1 MGIRSLV
8 TLHPRA
14 AAPAV
19 LALLVLFQP
28 HRHSSSSSSSTSS
41 ASSSSLFVSFLLRSG
56 SLSSLA
62 LVLAPAR
69 ASASFASLRLSSLAT
84 PLSARSRPWSLPA
97 ARTLYPLPPRP
108 RGNAPPKNIDPVS
121 TTRFMFCGRER
132 TLTSSSRPVPSRHCL
147 LRLVPLLLFLPLLT
161 PPGIN
166 QPRCVPFRSRPS
178 SKHLD
183 KLRAEKLIGG
193 PRKRA
198 CAPKRCA
205 RRTNQRVLEVRRRID
220 CQKRTSARRWRMIL
234 ISGVIYFATFN
245 IDFFNMR

>member
-69 ASASFASLRLSSLAT
+69 ASASPLLRFDYLRSPRRYPLALVLGHCLLLGPFTPFPLVLEAMHLRRTLTPSLRLASCSV
-84 PLSARSRPWSLPA
+84 
-97 ARTLYPLPPRP
+97 
-108 RGNAPPKNIDPVS
+108 G
-121 TTRFMFCGRER
+121 ER

-183 KLRAEKLIGG
+183 KRSALR
-193 PRKRA
+193 
-198 CAPKRCA
+198 
-205 RRTNQRVLEVRRRID
+205 N
-220 CQKRTSARRWRMIL
+220 
-234 ISGVIYFATFN
+234 
-245 IDFFNMR
+245 

>member
-1 MGIRSLV
+1 M
-8 TLHPRA
+8 
-14 AAPAV
+14 

-28 HRHSSSSSSSTSS
+28 HRHSSSSSSISS
-41 ASSSSLFVSFLLRSG
+41 ASSSSSFVSFLLRSA

-62 LVLAPAR
+62 LVLAHREPLPPLLRFDYLRSPRRYPLALVLGHCLLLGPFTPFPLVLEAMHLR
-69 ASASFASLRLSSLAT
+69 RTLTPSLRLASCSV
-84 PLSARSRPWSLPA
+84 
-97 ARTLYPLPPRP
+97 
-108 RGNAPPKNIDPVS
+108 G
-121 TTRFMFCGRER
+121 ER

-183 KLRAEKLIGG
+183 RLCAEKLIGG

-205 RRTNQRVLEVRRRID
+205 LRTNQRILEESITEKKLPRD
-220 CQKRTSARRWRMIL
+220 D
-234 ISGVIYFATFN
+234 GE
-245 IDFFNMR
+245 

>member
-28 HRHSSSSSSSTSS
+28 HRHSSSSSSTSS
-41 ASSSSLFVSFLLRSG
+41 ASSSSSLFVSFLLRSG

-69 ASASFASLRLSSLAT
+69 ASASFASLRLSSLTT

-97 ARTLYPLPPRP
+97 ARTLYSLPPRP

-121 TTRFMFCGRER
+121 TTRFMFCGRADPYLILASCAFPSLSSSSCSSTSISSSSYAARNKPTSMR
-132 TLTSSSRPVPSRHCL
+132 TLSLAAIVEASR
-147 LRLVPLLLFLPLLT
+147 
-161 PPGIN
+161 
-166 QPRCVPFRSRPS
+166 
-178 SKHLD
+178 
-183 KLRAEKLIGG
+183 
-193 PRKRA
+193 
-198 CAPKRCA
+198 
-205 RRTNQRVLEVRRRID
+205 
-220 CQKRTSARRWRMIL
+220 
-234 ISGVIYFATFN
+234 
-245 IDFFNMR
+245 